1 MAKKKKTPAKSKKPS
16 GTAIAAKWMEVAK
29 ERGMTAQAPAARKSG
44 ALLWK
49 LLEDD
54 MPSVRHAA
62 GFALASIRDPS
73 IVQAFILELNGASSS
88 KAAKAALTLG
98 QAGFVNAAPYF
109 ASTFTR
115 DDAKASAAFALAL
128 GMLADRSAAPL
139 LIDALENDFVPAE
152 AAVALGQLDD
162 VSAVPALT
170 KALGHKKDSVRAAAA
185 YSLACLGA
193 ASEEEHA
200 RVQQGLAALER
211 DPSPRVRLCAAVA
224 RFERG
229 DDKGLDAVRAALA

>member
-1 MAKKKKTPAKSKKPS
+1 MPKKKKASSSKQT

-29 ERGMTAQAPAARKSG
+29 QRGMTAQPPAARKSG

-73 IVQAFILELNGASSS
+73 IVQAFILELQGASSS

-109 ASTFTR
+109 AATFTR
-115 DDAKASAAFALAL
+115 DDRKASAAFALAL
-128 GMLADRSAAPL
+128 GMLADKSAAPL
-139 LIDALENDFVPAE
+139 LIEALEHDFVPTE

-162 VSAVPALT
+162 VRAVPALT
-170 KALGHKKDSVRAAAA
+170 QALGHKKDSVRAAAA
-185 YSLACLGA
+185 YALACLGA
-193 ASEEEHA
+193 SSNEEHQ
-200 RVQQGLAALER
+200 RVQERLTALER
-211 DPSPRVRLCAAVA
+211 DTSARVRLCAAVA